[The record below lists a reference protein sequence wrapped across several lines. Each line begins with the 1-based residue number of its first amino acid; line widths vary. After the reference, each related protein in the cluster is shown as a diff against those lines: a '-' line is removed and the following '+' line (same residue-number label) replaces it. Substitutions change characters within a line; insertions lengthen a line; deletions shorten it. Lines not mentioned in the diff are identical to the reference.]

1 MLQRARLPH
10 FSPGQRIGLYGGS
23 FNPAH
28 AGHYVAAL
36 EALKS
41 ARLDFVWWLVSPQ
54 NPLKDPA
61 HTEDF
66 RERMA
71 LARTIAAHPRFIVT
85 DLEKRIGSRMTAETL
100 NALKPVLHRGGFV
113 WTMGADS
120 LAGLHRWRRW
130 KELPRTLPLLVID
143 RPGWTFRA
151 LSSPAARFLAP
162 WRIRESDAA
171 LLPDLRPPAWVFLT
185 LPLRKESST
194 AIRTRTVTAKT
205 HRKP

>member
-1 MLQRARLPH
+1 MLQRARLPC

-28 AGHYVAAL
+28 AGHYAAAL

-41 ARLDFVWWLVSPQ
+41 ARLDWVWWLVSPQ

-66 RERMA
+66 LERIA
-71 LARTIAAHPRFIVT
+71 LARRIAAHPRFMVT
-85 DLEKRIGSRMTAETL
+85 DVEKRTGSRMTAETL
-100 NALKPVLHRGGFV
+100 DTLKPVLARGKFV
-113 WTMGADS
+113 WIMGADS

-130 KELPRTLPLLVID
+130 KKLSQTLPLLVID

-162 WRIRESDAA
+162 WRIKENDAA
-171 LLPDLRPPAWVFLT
+171 LLPGLRPPAWVFLT

-194 AIRTRTVTAKT
+194 AIRSGTVTAKT
-205 HRKP
+205 HRKS